1 LRTAFTSAVL
11 AVVALVGALALGRGV
26 RAPGRRVPA
35 APPAPALATAPTG
48 AGQGAPSRVEAPASV
63 LLRVAPQSQFPQLPN
78 GCEVTSL
85 SMLLGAVGH
94 PVSKMRLAR
103 LMPVD
108 PTPRRLGP
116 GGQILAWGDP
126 NVGFVGSVY
135 VHSDGF
141 GMYHGPLV
149 RLIDRLLPGRGLDL
163 TGQPFDALL
172 ARVAAG
178 QPVEVWTTVSLS
190 PDVPW
195 VTWQS
200 PEGPVRTT
208 LEEHAVLLVGYTP
221 SSVLIANP
229 FNGQAAQS
237 VPRARFIA
245 SWRVMGRQAVTVAGA
260 RVPAGDRCVGRLS
273 ACRLPP
279 APPVGAAGRR

>member
-1 LRTAFTSAVL
+1 MAAGQ
-11 AVVALVGALALGRGV
+11 GA
-26 RAPGRRVPA
+26 RAPGRPA
-35 APPAPALATAPTG
+35 QAASPARAAAGGGPRPPATARPPLA
-48 AGQGAPSRVEAPASV
+48 V
-63 LLRVAPQSQFPQLPN
+63 LLRVEPQNQFPQLPN

-108 PTPRRLGP
+108 PTPRRLGA

-135 VHSDGF
+135 VHADGF
-141 GMYHGPLV
+141 GMYHGPVV

-163 TGQPFDALL
+163 TGRPFDSLL

-178 QPVEVWTTVSLS
+178 QPVEVWTTVPLS

-200 PEGPVRTT
+200 PEGPVHTT

-221 SSVLIANP
+221 SKVLIANP
-229 FNGQAAQS
+229 FNGEAAQS

-245 SWRVMGRQAVTVAGA
+245 SWQVMGRQAVTVAGA
-260 RVPAGDRCVGRLS
+260 RVPAQDRCVGRLS

-279 APPVGAAGRR
+279 ASGGQAGRRQA